1 MFHKS
6 EHFPQVRMWY
16 DKNWRVSCQ
25 KNPPRIIT
33 WRKPQAASQLQF
45 GVLLPGTTSTSQL
58 LSHAFSIQLPNL
70 WKSQAV
76 IRAAAISR
84 QVKRIAT
91 GLTKRYIEKTS
102 IPTLTQPE
110 NEHDNGTSTI
120 WRCISYW
127 TSGFASVMLAFMGVI
142 GDAPTHSFSLS
153 KSHYFNMAIPKPTRV
168 LWILF
173 PWKAAMSIFYWLP
186 PSTMGGKIQ
195 EVTGNPTFWNRVDF
209 PCCLKRRKWLLS
221 DDRNVVSTGN
231 TSGIPSSLDHH
242 FLVEILFCG

>member
-1 MFHKS
+1 MSHKS

-16 DKNWRVSCQ
+16 NKNWRVSCQ

-127 TSGFASVMLAFMGVI
+127 TSGFSSVMLCQFSTGCPLAQWEERYI
-142 GDAPTHSFSLS
+142 G
-153 KSHYFNMAIPKPTRV
+153 
-168 LWILF
+168 
-173 PWKAAMSIFYWLP
+173 
-186 PSTMGGKIQ
+186 
-195 EVTGNPTFWNRVDF
+195 GNRQPTFWNRVDF